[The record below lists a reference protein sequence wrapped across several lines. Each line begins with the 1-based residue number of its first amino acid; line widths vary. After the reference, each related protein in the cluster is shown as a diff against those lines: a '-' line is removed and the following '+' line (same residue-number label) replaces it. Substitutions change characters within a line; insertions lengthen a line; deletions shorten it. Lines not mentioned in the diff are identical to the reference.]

1 MGLDLKGKHEADN
14 WKRENYCI
22 VTHMDK
28 QSDDYKVALF
38 LYCIGPEAVN
48 TYNSFDLTQGNKRN
62 LTAIIEEFEKYAI
75 GDVKESYER
84 FIFNSRNQLEGET
97 VDEYVTQLRNLAKS
111 CNFCTCLHDSL
122 IRDRIVLGIRDA
134 HKRKRLLQQAIC
146 QY

>member
-1 MGLDLKGKHEADN
+1 MVTNAPIHGIQLPMGLDLKGKHEADN

-62 LTAIIEEFEKYAI
+62 LTAIIEEFEK
-75 GDVKESYER
+75 
-84 FIFNSRNQLEGET
+84 
-97 VDEYVTQLRNLAKS
+97 
-111 CNFCTCLHDSL
+111 
-122 IRDRIVLGIRDA
+122 
-134 HKRKRLLQQAIC
+134 
-146 QY
+146 